1 LDALVVAECAK
12 AAGLPDGV
20 VNVITADREESARL
34 VSSRGVDKI
43 SFTGS
48 VAVGRQILAAAAANM
63 TRTTIE
69 LGGKSAAIL
78 LDDADLE
85 QALSTVA
92 PLTMPFAGQICFA
105 QTRILAPR
113 ARLAEVADRYASIV
127 RTWKLGD
134 PWDDTTEMG
143 PVLNRRQMDSVLG
156 YIDGGLAE
164 GARLVTGGKR
174 AAGFERGF
182 FIEPTVFTDV
192 LPEMAI
198 AREEIF
204 GPVVIVQPYDDI
216 EDAVRLAND
225 TDFGLSGTIFS
236 SDPERAYR
244 VACRIR
250 SGQIGVNRLELIPS
264 IPFGGFKQ
272 SGIGREGG
280 LEGLEEYLETK
291 AVFMPAISAGPIQSN
306 HRGIIP

>member
-1 LDALVVAECAK
+1 
-12 AAGLPDGV
+12 
-20 VNVITADREESARL
+20 
-34 VSSRGVDKI
+34 
-43 SFTGS
+43 
-48 VAVGRQILAAAAANM
+48 
-63 TRTTIE
+63 
-69 LGGKSAAIL
+69 
-78 LDDADLE
+78 
-85 QALSTVA
+85 
-92 PLTMPFAGQICFA
+92 
-105 QTRILAPR
+105 
-113 ARLAEVADRYASIV
+113 
-127 RTWKLGD
+127 
-134 PWDDTTEMG
+134 
-143 PVLNRRQMDSVLG
+143 MDSVLG